1 MSFTVRVY
9 LPFSTLLVVGV
20 SSVSGV
26 IILASKQSRVRDST
40 VAGVSPCVSN
50 LPGPGRVS
58 RSKLSLLGCTW
69 LGVVLLVAERSRVRD
84 SVCWGV
90 RGSVHLRSIIVVS
103 RSLVKETT
111 NCTTELSALISCNV
125 IMSCLTLTYVTNY

>member
-90 RGSVHLRSIIVVS
+90 RGSVHLEKHHRGI
-103 RSLVKETT
+103 TF
-111 NCTTELSALISCNV
+111 SCQGNNKLYYRAQR
-125 IMSCLTLTYVTNY
+125 ID